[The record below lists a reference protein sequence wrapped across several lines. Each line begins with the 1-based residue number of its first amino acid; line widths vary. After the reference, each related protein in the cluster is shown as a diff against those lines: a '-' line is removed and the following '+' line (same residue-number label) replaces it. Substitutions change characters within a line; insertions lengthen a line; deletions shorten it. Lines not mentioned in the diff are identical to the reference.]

1 MKVSVLASG
10 SRGNSVL
17 VRSGDKA
24 ILIDLGISARRL
36 KERLD
41 GAGESLR
48 GLEGIFIS
56 HEHTDH
62 ISGLGN
68 FHWEEPVPIFCSSG
82 TGEELRG
89 IGMNNLVMI
98 KAGERVELNGFS
110 VQGFRVPHDAK
121 EPLGFI
127 IESGG
132 VRLVVATDLGSVNT
146 LVRERLKSAQ
156 VLIIESNHDL
166 KMLKEGAY
174 PWELKQRIM
183 SRYGHL
189 SNSVCAGVLSEVCGS
204 GLIEVV
210 LGHLSENNNTPE
222 LAYRASREVL
232 PSRIKIHLTS
242 QRACG
247 PVIKLE

>member
-1 MKVSVLASG
+1 MKVAVLASG

-17 VRSGDKA
+17 VRSGESA
-24 ILIDLGISARRL
+24 ILVDLGISARRL

-41 GAGESLR
+41 EAGESLR

-62 ISGLGN
+62 ISGLYN
-68 FHWEEPVPIFCSSG
+68 FFWEEPVKIFCSYGTREALSG
-82 TGEELRG
+82 FGLNG
-89 IGMNNLVMI
+89 LVSV

-110 VQGFRVPHDAK
+110 VQGFRVPHDAR

-132 VRLVVATDLGSVNT
+132 IRLVVATDLGSVNT

-156 VLIIESNHDL
+156 VLILESNHDL
-166 KMLKEGAY
+166 RMLKEGPY

-183 SRYGHL
+183 GRFGHL
-189 SNSVCAGVLSEVCGS
+189 SNSACAGVLSEVCGN
-204 GLIEVV
+204 GLVEVA
-210 LGHLSENNNTPE
+210 LAHLSENNNTPE
-222 LAYRASREVL
+222 LAYQESREVL
-232 PSRIKIHLTS
+232 GERVKVHLTS
-242 QRACG
+242 QKASG
-247 PVIKLE
+247 PVIKL